1 MKKQPQRPYIN
12 RVSSN
17 LKCADGSDDWN
28 MELGQ
33 HTLIVGGNASGK
45 TAVIQATELA
55 TTAVADDVVGRLGVR
70 DPALLLSMV
79 RGDKLTAHAS
89 ISTDSPINWEGGD
102 WNYNYVIERDGSTVK
117 KPEHFATR
125 GTNVPVS
132 VTFPLRAVRE
142 ALAGA
147 STTARTAFL
156 TWAAASTTDDDVL
169 SYIPTNLHER
179 YRTVTGNIAPNDA
192 PVDRLVKLAKYVAK
206 RARDAAK
213 EVKGAETILAEA
225 DSSLPTRP
233 TDQDILKAE
242 AAVAEAQRA
251 FDSVTQP
258 QDPEEAPAPTTSM
271 PANVPHSLEA
281 IRWAMD
287 NGLEQCPTC
296 GSEVGFTHLE
306 VCHDYFARMLDETVD
321 ADLVPEPVG
330 NDHVE
335 AYKNQLL
342 AAHQAL
348 STVKAA
354 RSRWDG
360 LTSARDKAAG
370 MQSEVD
376 EYKAIKKAC
385 DIAIGQLLGDL
396 TTGFCTRVGR
406 YLPSDWTFDIELK
419 DGKRDVFRM
428 GLRDTPDNGTPGY
441 LRCGLSGAEWAAVT
455 TAVAMAASEGLAI
468 NEPVIIVPEDRA
480 WDTTT
485 LGYVMRTFSNFN
497 GQVIMASTVRPK
509 GRPPKNWAI
518 IDLDKAQ
525 PDKPKG
531 EKEEAEPE
539 VEVVAAPEVEAVPV
553 PPAPENVRR
562 RAVTDDQPVSA
573 RGIRMLGGLGFD
585 EAAVNR
591 MSSRAAASII
601 SEGITANMVIILE
614 DGGYEYRSDKLVKL
628 PRAR

>member
-1 MKKQPQRPYIN
+1 MKKQPQRPYITT
-12 RVSSN
+12 VSSN
-17 LKCADGSDDWN
+17 IKCADGVDNWS

-33 HTLIVGGNASGK
+33 HTLVVGGNASGK
-45 TAVIQATELA
+45 TAVIQAAELA
-55 TTAVADDVVGRLGVR
+55 TTGVADDVVGRLGVR

-79 RGDKLTAHAS
+79 RGDKLKAS
-89 ISTDSPINWEGGD
+89 CETSTMAGWDYIIEREGG
-102 WNYNYVIERDGSTVK
+102 TVK
-117 KPEHFATR
+117 KPEHSAWSSAR
-125 GTNVPVS
+125 EKS
-132 VTFPLRAVRE
+132 VTFPLRAVKE
-142 ALAGA
+142 ALAGS

-179 YRTVTGNIAPNDA
+179 YRTVAGNIAPNDA
-192 PVDRLVKLAKYVAK
+192 PVDRLVKLAKYAAK

-225 DSSLPTRP
+225 DSSLPARP
-233 TDQDILKAE
+233 TDEDIAQAE
-242 AAVAEAQRA
+242 AAVAEAQLA
-251 FDSVTQP
+251 FDRLTQP
-258 QDPEEAPAPTTSM
+258 QDPEEASASTTSL
-271 PANVPHSLEA
+271 PANMPHSLEA

-306 VCHDYFARMLDETVD
+306 VCHDYFARMLDEAVD
-321 ADLVPEPVG
+321 ADLVPEPV
-330 NDHVE
+330 NTVDVD
-335 AYKNQLL
+335 ATKNQLF

-348 STVKAA
+348 SALMA
-354 RSRWDG
+354 DRSRWDG

-385 DIAIGQLLGDL
+385 ETAIGQLLGDL
-396 TTGFCTRVGR
+396 TSTFCVRVGL
-406 YLPSDWTFDIELK
+406 YLPVDWTFDIELK

-441 LRCGLSGAEWAAVT
+441 LRCALSGAEWAAVT
-455 TAVAMAASEGLAI
+455 TAVAMAASEGLPAD
-468 NEPVIIVPEDRA
+468 EHAIIVPEDRA

-485 LGYVMRTFSNFN
+485 LGQVMRAFTNFD

-509 GRPPKNWAI
+509 GRPPKNWTI
-518 IDLDKAQ
+518 IDLDKTQ
-525 PDKPKG
+525 PDKPEG
-531 EKEEAEPE
+531 EKEEEIAP
-539 VEVVAAPEVEAVPV
+539 VKAVDAHYKTSAAPVPV

-562 RAVTDDQPVSA
+562 RPANESQPVTA
-573 RGIRMLGGLGFD
+573 RGVRMLNGLGFD
-585 EAAVNR
+585 DDTVSR
-591 MSSRAAASII
+591 MTAESSADII
-601 SEGITANMVIILE
+601 KNGVTADMVLIQD
-614 DGGYEYRSDKLVKL
+614 DGSYEYRSDKLVKL

>member
-17 LKCADGSDDWN
+17 IKCTDGTDDWS

-45 TAVIQATELA
+45 TGVIQAVELA

-70 DPALLLSMV
+70 DPALLLYMV
-79 RGDKLTAHAS
+79 RGDKLTAS
-89 ISTDSPINWEGGD
+89 CETSRSTGWDYS
-102 WNYNYVIERDGSTVK
+102 IEREGNTVK
-117 KPEHFATR
+117 KPEHISRSLADDA
-125 GTNVPVS
+125 S
-132 VTFPLRAVRE
+132 VTFPLRAVKE
-142 ALAGA
+142 ALAGS

-179 YRTVTGNIAPNDA
+179 YRTVTGNIAPNDT
-192 PVDRLVKLAKYVAK
+192 PVDRLVKLAKYAGK

-225 DSSLPTRP
+225 DSSLPARP
-233 TDQDILKAE
+233 TDQDIAKAE

-251 FDSVTQP
+251 FDNVTQP
-258 QDPEEAPAPTTSM
+258 QDPEEVPAPTTGM

-321 ADLVPEPVG
+321 ADLVPEPANTV
-330 NDHVE
+330 DVD
-335 AYKNQLL
+335 AIKNQLF

-348 STVKAA
+348 SALMAA

-376 EYKAIKKAC
+376 DYKAIKKAC
-385 DIAIGQLLGDL
+385 ETAIGQLLGDL
-396 TTGFCTRVGR
+396 TSSFCVRVGL
-406 YLPSDWTFDIELK
+406 YLPVDWTFDIELK

-428 GLRDTPDNGTPGY
+428 GLRDVPDNGTPGY
-441 LRCGLSGAEWAAVT
+441 LRCALSGAEWAAVT
-455 TAVAMAASEGLAI
+455 TAVAMAASEGLPI

-485 LGYVMRTFSNFN
+485 LGQVMRAFTNFD

-509 GRPPKNWAI
+509 GRPPKNWTI
-518 IDLDKAQ
+518 IDLDKTQ

-531 EKEEAEPE
+531 EKKEE
-539 VEVVAAPEVEAVPV
+539 VAPVKAADVHYKTSATPVPA
-553 PPAPENVRR
+553 PPAPETVRR
-562 RAVTDDQPVSA
+562 RPADEVKPVTP
-573 RGIRMLGGLGFD
+573 RGVRMLNGLGFD
-585 EAAVNR
+585 SDTVAR
-591 MSSRAAASII
+591 MTAESSADII
-601 SEGITANMVIILE
+601 KNGITADMVLVRD
-614 DGGYEYRSDKLVKL
+614 DGSYEYRSDKLVKL